1 MGLFRRRPK
10 TPPPAAAPSAP
21 PIPTP
26 ANTAPAVTAPPTTA
40 MPIIGGG
47 LEAELAA
54 ELGESAAVENATAES
69 AAVGTGPASTTAEGN
84 GPGTDPQRGPAFAGR
99 SLSLRFPPTVEHA
112 ADHAQTFADAVGAL
126 ENRELDYTVA
136 SLPLVDQVLG
146 SFEEIGSDLT
156 AETILTAG
164 FYVGEVLVRSHG
176 YRWVSV
182 DDHVAE
188 MFGFRLAVQGPAG
201 SLTNPLGKVFKRV
214 ENGAED
220 GIEFFVT
227 AQLASDARSS

>member
-10 TPPPAAAPSAP
+10 TPPQAAAPPATP
-21 PIPTP
+21 PMPIP
-26 ANTAPAVTAPPTTA
+26 ASTAPPTTA
-40 MPIIGGG
+40 MPIIGAG

-54 ELGESAAVENATAES
+54 ELRESMAAENSVA
-69 AAVGTGPASTTAEGN
+69 GPTPT
-84 GPGTDPQRGPAFAGR
+84 RGPAFAGR
-99 SLSLRFPPTVEHA
+99 SLSLRFPPTLDHA
-112 ADHAQTFADAVGAL
+112 ADHAQTFADAVGKL
-126 ENRELDYTVA
+126 ENRELDYTVT

-164 FYVGEVLVRSHG
+164 FYVGEVLVRRHG

-220 GIEFFVT
+220 SIEFFVT